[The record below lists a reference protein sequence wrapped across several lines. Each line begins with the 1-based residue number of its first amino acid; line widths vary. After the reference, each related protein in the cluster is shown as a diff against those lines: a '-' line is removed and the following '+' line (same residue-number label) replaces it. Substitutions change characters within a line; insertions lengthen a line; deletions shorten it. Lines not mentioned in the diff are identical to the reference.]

1 MSKPRIIIADN
12 DASVRATVR
21 KHVED
26 AGYLMD
32 EAADGI
38 ALLKQTRKHVYS
50 VIVLD
55 RDIPEIESWQVCQQI
70 RKNAITPIIILSN
83 HSTEEEK
90 LSFFEIGADDFLN
103 KPFSCREL
111 IARIKVILRH
121 MASAGSDGA
130 PRQLMYDELYIDF
143 VSHEVFVQ
151 ERTVSLSPKEY
162 RLLVFLAGNPNK
174 AMTREIIL
182 RNVWGDDFFG
192 SDRTVDTHIKSLR
205 NQIKP
210 YGRYINTVW
219 GHGYMFK
226 A

>member
-38 ALLKQTRKHVYS
+38 ALLKQTRRHVYS

-70 RKNAITPIIILSN
+70 RKNADTPIIILSN

-90 LSFFEIGADDFLN
+90 LSFFELGADDFLN

-121 MASAGSDGA
+121 MASAGSST
-130 PRQLMYDELYIDF
+130 PRRLMYDELYIDF

-162 RLLVFLAGNPNK
+162 KLLAFLAGNPNK

-182 RNVWGDDFFG
+182 LNVWGDDFFG

-210 YGRYINTVW
+210 YDRFINTVW
-219 GHGYMFK
+219 GYGYMFK